1 MITPSDI
8 KEQAERWYKE
18 FLIAEV
24 AGKDFFPRDIRFGHV
39 RPSETLEGFQKIRE
53 WVEDL
58 RACSKEKAGYGYL
71 IEFVERKDQRIG
83 KQQFPNRIYFDNKD
97 DYLLFIGREKEFQ
110 SFKSAVAKVVGAI
123 PRLYDW
129 ILINPLRIIE
139 HLKGWDDLIKVCKY
153 FIANPS
159 PNLYI
164 RELPIEVHTK
174 FIEENKAILRQLLNF
189 LIEDHINKGENEFE
203 KRFNLK
209 CNEPL
214 IRIRILDKDIAK
226 KYFSEY
232 FRCLADLSI
241 PQGEFALLN
250 IDCKRIFILENKTNF
265 SNIFNFLSLPVLK
278 DSIAVFGKGFQL
290 ALLKNA
296 SWFYEKQII
305 YWGDI
310 DIHGFQM
317 LSQLR
322 SYFPQTRSL
331 MMDFETFN
339 EFRNFCVNGTETNIH
354 ELPNLTV
361 EERSFFKFLVGLK
374 ERNRL
379 EQEKISHAYVVRK
392 IKDLPELL

>member
-1 MITPSDI
+1 MITSSDI

-18 FLIAEV
+18 FLIAET
-24 AGKDFFPRDIRFGHV
+24 AGKDFFPRDIRFGKV
-39 RPSETLEGFQKIRE
+39 RPSGTLEGFQKIRE
-53 WVEDL
+53 WLEDL
-58 RACSKEKAGYGYL
+58 RACSKERAGYGYL

-97 DYLLFIGREKEFQ
+97 DYLLFIGRKKEFQ
-110 SFKSAVAKVVGAI
+110 LFKSVVAKAVGAI

-139 HLKGWDDLIKVCKY
+139 HLKAWDDLIKVCSY

-174 FIEENKAILRQLLNF
+174 FIEENKAVLRQLLNF
-189 LIEDHINKGENEFE
+189 LIEDCINKGENEFE

-214 IRIRILDKDIAK
+214 IRIRILDEDIAK
-226 KYFSEY
+226 EYFSG
-232 FRCLADLSI
+232 LTDLSI
-241 PQGEFALLN
+241 PQGEFNLLN
-250 IDCKRIFILENKTNF
+250 INCKRIFILENKTNF
-265 SNIFNFLSLPVLK
+265 SNIFNFLTMPALK

-290 ALLKNA
+290 GLLKNA
-296 SWFYEKQII
+296 IWLHDKQII

-322 SYFPQTRSL
+322 SYFPTTQSL
-331 MMDFETFN
+331 MMDMETFN
-339 EFRNFCVNGTETNIH
+339 EFRAFRVTGTYSNINN
-354 ELPNLTV
+354 LPNLTK
-361 EERSFFKFLVGLK
+361 EENELFNHILDLR
-374 ERNRL
+374 EDNRL
-379 EQEKISHAYVVRK
+379 EQEKIAHNFVVKK
-392 IKDLPELL
+392 INE

>member
-8 KEQAERWYKE
+8 KEQAARWYKE

-24 AGKDFFPRDIRFGHV
+24 AGRDFFPRDIRFGKV
-39 RPSETLEGFQKIRE
+39 RASETLEGFQKIRE

-71 IEFVERKDQRIG
+71 IKFVERKDQRIG

-110 SFKSAVAKVVGAI
+110 LFKSAVAKIVGAI

-139 HLKGWDDLIKVCKY
+139 HLTAWDDLIKVCSY

-174 FIEENKAILRQLLNF
+174 FIEENKAILRRLLDF
-189 LIEDHINKGENEFE
+189 LIEDYINKGENEFE

-209 CNEPL
+209 YNEPL
-214 IRIRILDKDIAK
+214 IRIRILDEDIARES
-226 KYFSEY
+226 FSN
-232 FRCLADLSI
+232 LTDLSI
-241 PQGEFALLN
+241 PQGEFNLLN

-265 SNIFNFLSLPVLK
+265 SNIFNFLTMPLLK
-278 DSIAVFGKGFQL
+278 DSIAIFGKGFQL
-290 ALLKNA
+290 DLLKDA
-296 SWFYEKQII
+296 IWLREKQII

-310 DIHGFQM
+310 DVHGFQM
-317 LSQLR
+317 LSSLR

-339 EFRNFCVNGTETNIH
+339 EFRNFCVDGTEINIH

-361 EERSFFKFLVGLK
+361 EERSFFEFLVGLK
-374 ERNRL
+374 EKNRL
-379 EQEKISHAYVVRK
+379 EQEKISHTYAVKK
-392 IKDLPELL
+392 IAGLLELA